1 MARTFTPDGSLNSIL
16 TRHAGPIRHLAF
28 NVGANRDEGI
38 LVTAGSDGL
47 ICTWNLDNGNVKW
60 QLNYHMPNQAYFV
73 DFMDGQIFATCSE
86 DTTIGLCS
94 TKSGNPLMILRGHS
108 DRVLMV
114 RFSPAPRNDTDKSRR
129 LLASASEDKTI
140 RIWDVEGL
148 VAKGAELFASMGG
161 SYNERLAA
169 AKGLESSSSRPH
181 SAGSKPAATR
191 DELSTD
197 EASDIPSQIMKLEGH
212 EWDVSIVQWDPQ
224 GVRDD
229 GKRLILRYVDR
240 RPNLMLGDAELLS
253 LSASQCND
261 SEVDEDT
268 YKTGHTIRMYD
279 INAKSSAARCMY
291 TLRQHEATINAVAFS
306 PDGSKFA
313 SVSDD
318 HTMVIWDSLVSR
330 AFWRSIC
337 LKLMLSFNRPE
348 KFCGAMKLIRSW

>member
-1 MARTFTPDGSLNSIL
+1 MSTGILREHCWEQVSHLAAAQSDPLLILSLCPVCDDGVARTFTPDGSLNSIL

-28 NVGANRDEGI
+28 NVGVNRDEGI

-60 QLNYHMPNQAYFV
+60 QLNFHMPNQAYFV

-114 RFSPAPRNDTDKSRR
+114 RFSPAPRNDQDKSRR

-169 AKGLESSSSRPH
+169 ARAIDSTSRPSSAGGKPVLARVDSSSV
-181 SAGSKPAATR
+181 
-191 DELSTD
+191 EI
-197 EASDIPSQIMKLEGH
+197 SDIPSQIMKLEGH
-212 EWDVSIVQWDPQ
+212 DWEVAIVQWDPQ
-224 GVRDD
+224 GVRKD
-229 GKRLILRYVDR
+229 GKRLLLR
-240 RPNLMLGDAELLS
+240 
-253 LSASQCND
+253 
-261 SEVDEDT
+261 
-268 YKTGHTIRMYD
+268 
-279 INAKSSAARCMY
+279 
-291 TLRQHEATINAVAFS
+291 
-306 PDGSKFA
+306 
-313 SVSDD
+313 
-318 HTMVIWDSLVSR
+318 
-330 AFWRSIC
+330 
-337 LKLMLSFNRPE
+337 
-348 KFCGAMKLIRSW
+348 

>member
-1 MARTFTPDGSLNSIL
+1 MSDACLLSKWCHNAYFLSLQIVCDDGVARTFTPDGSLNSIL

-169 AKGLESSSSRPH
+169 AKGLESTSSRPQ

-191 DELSTD
+191 DEPSTD
-197 EASDIPSQIMKLEGH
+197 EASDIPCQIMKLEGH
-212 EWDVSIVQWDPQ
+212 DWDVSIVQWDPQ
-224 GVRDD
+224 GVRID
-229 GKRLILRYVDR
+229 GKRLLLRYVD
-240 RPNLMLGDAELLS
+240 GDEL
-253 LSASQCND
+253 D
-261 SEVDEDT
+261 V
-268 YKTGHTIRMYD
+268 
-279 INAKSSAARCMY
+279 
-291 TLRQHEATINAVAFS
+291 RQS
-306 PDGSKFA
+306 
-313 SVSDD
+313 
-318 HTMVIWDSLVSR
+318 
-330 AFWRSIC
+330 
-337 LKLMLSFNRPE
+337 
-348 KFCGAMKLIRSW
+348 

>member
-1 MARTFTPDGSLNSIL
+1 MLAYDTVGSLFLMAWPCTVCDDGVARTFTPDGSLNSIL

-114 RFSPAPRNDTDKSRR
+114 RFSPPPRNDADKSRR

-169 AKGLESSSSRPH
+169 AKGLESGTSRPH
-181 SAGSKPAATR
+181 SAGGRPVTTIR
-191 DELSTD
+191 DEPSTD
-197 EASDIPSQIMKLEGH
+197 DASDIPSQIMKLEGH
-212 EWDVSIVQWDPQ
+212 EWDVSIVQWDPR
-224 GVRDD
+224 GVRSD
-229 GKRLILRYVDR
+229 GKRLLLR
-240 RPNLMLGDAELLS
+240 
-253 LSASQCND
+253 
-261 SEVDEDT
+261 
-268 YKTGHTIRMYD
+268 
-279 INAKSSAARCMY
+279 
-291 TLRQHEATINAVAFS
+291 
-306 PDGSKFA
+306 
-313 SVSDD
+313 
-318 HTMVIWDSLVSR
+318 
-330 AFWRSIC
+330 
-337 LKLMLSFNRPE
+337 
-348 KFCGAMKLIRSW
+348 